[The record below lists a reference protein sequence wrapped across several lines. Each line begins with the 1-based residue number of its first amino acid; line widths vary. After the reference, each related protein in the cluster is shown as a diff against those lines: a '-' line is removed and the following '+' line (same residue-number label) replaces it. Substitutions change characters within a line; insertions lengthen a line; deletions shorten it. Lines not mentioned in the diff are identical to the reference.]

1 VEAARKA
8 VHQAESRVGLG
19 EWKRAWDP
27 SLVALFVA
35 EREFLPGEDAA
46 WMNVRSII
54 RGGRG

>member
-1 VEAARKA
+1 METR
-8 VHQAESRVGLG
+8 L
-19 EWKRAWDP
+19 DP

-54 RGGRG
+54 RGGRA